1 MTSWQALGVGIGLGL
16 SAGITPGPLLG
27 LVINETLCSGWRAGV
42 LVALAPPVADLV
54 VIALCFLV
62 LTYLPTSVF
71 PLLSIAGGL
80 YILFLGWETLRTVP
94 LSLHATTAGTQL
106 VRQSFTKGIVVNLLN
121 PHPYLFWLT
130 VGGPLVAQSYRL
142 SAFLPIVSFATGFY
156 ACLVGSK
163 ILLALLVHSGRA
175 RLEGRGYQLA
185 LAMTGG
191 LLMLFGGSLIW
202 SGMRELYLDNLVLVV
217 YTGTLWNHGATLLM

>member
-27 LVINETLCSGWRAGV
+27 LVINETLRQGWRAGV

-62 LTYLPTSVF
+62 LIYLPTSVF
-71 PLLSIAGGL
+71 PVLSIAGGL
-80 YILFLGWETLRTVP
+80 YIFFLGWETLRTVP
-94 LSLHATTAGTQL
+94 LNIHATTAGAQS

-142 SAFLPIVSFATGFY
+142 SAFLPMVSFVIGFY

-175 RLEGRGYQLA
+175 RLEGRGYQFA

-191 LLMLFGGSLIW
+191 LLMLASVHLIW
-202 SGMRELYLDNLVLVV
+202 SGVRDL
-217 YTGTLWNHGATLLM
+217 